1 MVLVTEKTFKV
12 PAEKLGIIFPWYA
25 CAFECEG
32 EGDAYGGCPTT
43 PKAASSP
50 KGMMPTVRC
59 LRLSCGLRARVS
71 LA

>member
-1 MVLVTEKTFKV
+1 M

-59 LRLSCGLRARVS
+59 GGFLGLRARVS